1 MSQERMHP
9 DDLRAIMAAQLA
21 LSSDDLT
28 TGDVARGIEGAD
40 AILAEL
46 ARTAKPENEEPHPD
60 CKGCGMGCETA
71 IPETCEMLR
80 CTAHTEESE
89 EETPRPF
96 QIGDRVRRINYPN
109 SSRVPVGSIG
119 TLRDANRWVCVVEWE
134 HDPTLIGPGCNSSP
148 ENLQLIPNKPKEES
162 HADHRVRLEMER
174 ADKAEAELS
183 QLRPMLAEITEQN
196 DRLEEKNR
204 LLNASRDDFKRAT
217 EKAELLL
224 SESVR
229 QLVEAEAR
237 VKELDNS
244 LAIAESWRNDAA
256 LGLGEKRNKRIAE
269 LEQWQWDNMK
279 KWLGIIG
286 WGSMTPTQP
295 ECPTL
300 IDAALQQGVEDAKRV
315 DTLEARVK
323 ELEDAIR
330 FHQSSLVA
338 GHEVDRQLWSKV
350 K

>member
-1 MSQERMHP
+1 MTQGRMHP

-40 AILAEL
+40 AIIAEL
-46 ARTAKPENEEPHPD
+46 TRTAKPEA
-60 CKGCGMGCETA
+60 T
-71 IPETCEMLR
+71 
-80 CTAHTEESE
+80 SE
-89 EETPRPF
+89 
-96 QIGDRVRRINYPN
+96 
-109 SSRVPVGSIG
+109 
-119 TLRDANRWVCVVEWE
+119 W
-134 HDPTLIGPGCNSSP
+134 
-148 ENLQLIPNKPKEES
+148 PKEALDRIEAWTS
-162 HADHRVRLEMER
+162 SCEFHINR
-174 ADKAEAELS
+174 A
-183 QLRPMLAEITEQN
+183 
-196 DRLEEKNR
+196 EK
-204 LLNASRDDFKRAT
+204 
-217 EKAELLL
+217 
-224 SESVR
+224 
-229 QLVEAEAR
+229 AEAR
-237 VKELDNS
+237 VKEMDNR
-244 LAIAESWRNDAA
+244 LVIAESWRNDAA

-330 FHQSSLVA
+330 DHRNV
-338 GHEVDRQLWSKV
+338 HSKMPCPTRYEYGIWAKV
-350 K
+350 NP

>member
-46 ARTAKPENEEPHPD
+46 ARTARPE
-60 CKGCGMGCETA
+60 A
-71 IPETCEMLR
+71 
-80 CTAHTEESE
+80 
-89 EETPRPF
+89 
-96 QIGDRVRRINYPN
+96 
-109 SSRVPVGSIG
+109 
-119 TLRDANRWVCVVEWE
+119 
-134 HDPTLIGPGCNSSP
+134 
-148 ENLQLIPNKPKEES
+148 PKE
-162 HADHRVRLEMER
+162 
-174 ADKAEAELS
+174 
-183 QLRPMLAEITEQN
+183 
-196 DRLEEKNR
+196 DR
-204 LLNASRDDFKRAT
+204 
-217 EKAELLL
+217 
-224 SESVR
+224 
-229 QLVEAEAR
+229 
-237 VKELDNS
+237 
-244 LAIAESWRNDAA
+244 
-256 LGLGEKRNKRIAE
+256 RIAE

-323 ELEDAIR
+323 ELEEAIKKHR
-330 FHQSSLVA
+330 SIVKGSQHWR
-338 GHEVDRQLWSKV
+338 GCDCDEDLWSRV